1 MLQVGRVGLWFCC
14 LLVAPE
20 PSSPLECAPA
30 LRTMV
35 MFLPLEDLCSGSTIQ
50 LSSADPAQAALR
62 SEVWY
67 NKLLVH
73 VLANPSSS
81 PGKAHL

>member
-1 MLQVGRVGLWFCC
+1 
-14 LLVAPE
+14 
-20 PSSPLECAPA
+20 
-30 LRTMV
+30 

-62 SEVWY
+62 SEDWY
-67 NKLLVH
+67 NKPLVH

-81 PGKAHL
+81 PGKARL